1 MAGGNIIDAVKIQDE
16 DTNIFKIDTTGA
28 AYTIPVE
35 HGIIHQGLAFTL
47 VHRTVVAANTTYDI
61 LIHTPA
67 SEIHLMAHKVSSTTS
82 PGQLC
87 MFESPTFSASGTP
100 LTSMNNLRS
109 SAVTPNTII
118 CKDSDIT
125 TVGTQ
130 IDCDFITGAK
140 LEGGMTSEIAFE
152 WILKSDAY
160 YLFRYQNA
168 AAIPADANFSFFY
181 MEI

>member
-16 DTNIFKIDTTGA
+16 DANIVKVDATGS

-35 HGIIHQGLAFTL
+35 HGVIHQGLAFTL
-47 VHRTVVAANTTYDI
+47 VHNTVVAANSTYDI
-61 LIHTPA
+61 LFQTPA
-67 SEIHLMAHKVSSTTS
+67 TEIHLMAHKIVTTTA

-87 MFESPTFSASGTP
+87 LFESPTVSASGTP

-109 SAVTPNTII
+109 SAVTPNTVI
-118 CKDSDIT
+118 CKEPDIT
-125 TVGTQ
+125 TEGTQ
-130 IDCDFITGAK
+130 VDCDFITGSK
-140 LEGGMTSEIAFE
+140 LEGGMTSELAFE
-152 WILKSDAY
+152 WILKSNEY

-168 AAIPADANFSFFY
+168 SGIPTDANFSFFY